1 MRAQNPNMTNPIVDP
16 REPSFLHSLICF
28 GGVMV
33 IVISGMLWLGIAL
46 HSLLVLALVWVAG
59 HSSMLGFS
67 YIEIKSAMI
76 AGIQKGLGAIF
87 IFFLIGIL
95 VAALIESGTIG
106 GLIYYGLDLLHPTFF
121 LPAGLVL
128 CSLMSLATGTA
139 WGTIATIGVVLMG
152 LGAAL
157 GIPLPLVAGMVVS
170 GASFGDKMSPVSDTT
185 NLAAMSADTD
195 LYSHIKSMMYTTVPT
210 YIISI
215 VLFTAFGLYYSG
227 QTLSA
232 EELLTLKQ
240 GLEIEFTINPLTLL
254 PLLVLLTLSLKRAP
268 AEVSMLASV
277 GTALV
282 LAVVMQDRAI
292 PDVLNSLH
300 AGYVASTGLEQL
312 DNLLSRGG
320 ITSMMWTMSLA
331 LIALSL
337 GGILDR
343 AGFVRVLLS
352 GMLKRIKRSASLIA
366 ATIGAGVVSNMSMGE
381 GYLSI
386 IFGGQIFKD
395 SYEED
400 GLEKHMLSRTLE
412 EGATLSTSLIPWTTS
427 GAFITGVL
435 NMSPLEF
442 APWAFFNY
450 LNPLLSIGLAYMG
463 FGIFRKTQPSDDQ
476 LSNVVGEEKTDQGI
490 PPS

>member
-1 MRAQNPNMTNPIVDP
+1 MEDSQD
-16 REPSFLHSLICF
+16 PSFLHSLICF
-28 GGVMV
+28 GGVIV
-33 IVISGMLWLGIAL
+33 TVISGMLWLGISL
-46 HSLLVLALVWVAG
+46 HSLLVIAVVWVAG
-59 HSSMLGFS
+59 HSSWLGFS
-67 YIEIKSAMI
+67 YQKIKSSMI
-76 AGIQKGLGAIF
+76 SGIEKGLGAIF

-152 LGAAL
+152 LGSVL
-157 GIPLPLVAGMVVS
+157 GIPLPIVVGMVVS

-195 LYSHIKSMMYTTVPT
+195 LYAHIKSMLYTTVPT
-210 YIISI
+210 YIISLI
-215 VLFTAFGLYYSG
+215 AFMLVGLYYTG

-232 EELLTLKQ
+232 QEILTLSQ
-240 GLEIEFTINPLTLL
+240 HLEIEFAISPLTLL
-254 PLLVLLTLSLKRAP
+254 PLIVLLVLSLKRTP
-268 AEVSMLASV
+268 AEASMLASV
-277 GTALV
+277 ATAVV
-282 LAVVMQDRAI
+282 LAVATQDRAI
-292 PDVLNSLH
+292 TEVLNSLH
-300 AGYVASTGLEQL
+300 TGYVADTGLEQL
-312 DNLLSRGG
+312 DTLLSRGG

-343 AGFVRVLLS
+343 AGFVRVLLR
-352 GMLKRIKRSASLIA
+352 GMLKRIKRSASLMA
-366 ATIGAGVVSNMSMGE
+366 ATIGTGVVANMSMGE

-386 IFGGQIFKD
+386 IFGGQIFKE
-395 SYEED
+395 SFEED
-400 GLEKHMLSRTLE
+400 RLEKHMLSRCLE

-427 GAFITGVL
+427 GAFITGAL
-435 NMSPLEF
+435 GMSPLEF

-450 LNPLLSIGLAYMG
+450 INPLLSIGLAYMG
-463 FGIFRKTQPSDDQ
+463 FGIFRQTQLPAT
-476 LSNVVGEEKTDQGI
+476 N
-490 PPS
+490 

>member
-1 MRAQNPNMTNPIVDP
+1 MEDSQD
-16 REPSFLHSLICF
+16 PSFLHSLICF
-28 GGVMV
+28 GGVIV
-33 IVISGMLWLGIAL
+33 TVISGMLWLGISL
-46 HSLLVLALVWVAG
+46 HSLLVIAVVWVAG
-59 HSSMLGFS
+59 HSSWLGFS
-67 YIEIKSAMI
+67 YQKIKSSMI
-76 AGIQKGLGAIF
+76 SGIEKGLGAIF

-152 LGAAL
+152 LGSVL
-157 GIPLPLVAGMVVS
+157 GIPLPIVVGMVVS

-195 LYSHIKSMMYTTVPT
+195 LYAHIKSMLYTTVPT
-210 YIISI
+210 YIISLI
-215 VLFTAFGLYYSG
+215 AFMLVGLYYTG

-232 EELLTLKQ
+232 QEILTLSQ
-240 GLEIEFTINPLTLL
+240 HLEIEFAISPLTLL
-254 PLLVLLTLSLKRAP
+254 PLIVLLVLSLKRTP
-268 AEVSMLASV
+268 AEASMLASV
-277 GTALV
+277 ATAVV
-282 LAVVMQDRAI
+282 LAVATQDRAI
-292 PDVLNSLH
+292 TEVLNSLH
-300 AGYVASTGLEQL
+300 TGYVADTGLEQL
-312 DNLLSRGG
+312 DTLLSRGG

-343 AGFVRVLLS
+343 AGFVRVLLR
-352 GMLKRIKRSASLIA
+352 GVLKRIKRSASLIA
-366 ATIGAGVVSNMSMGE
+366 TTIGTGVVANMSMGE

-386 IFGGQIFKD
+386 IFGGQIFKE

-400 GLEKHMLSRTLE
+400 RLEKHMLSRCLE

-435 NMSPLEF
+435 GMSPLEF

-450 LNPLLSIGLAYMG
+450 INPLLSIGLAYMG
-463 FGIFRKTQPSDDQ
+463 FGIFRQQGFETPRGTP
-476 LSNVVGEEKTDQGI
+476 LSSLKK
-490 PPS
+490 

>member
-1 MRAQNPNMTNPIVDP
+1 MENSQD
-16 REPSFLHSLICF
+16 PSFLHSLICF
-28 GGVMV
+28 GGVIV
-33 IVISGMLWLGIAL
+33 IVIAGMLSLDINL
-46 HSLLVLALVWVAG
+46 HSLLVFAVIWVAS
-59 HSSMLGFS
+59 HSARLGYGFNT
-67 YIEIKSAMI
+67 IKFAMI

-152 LGAAL
+152 LGSAL

-185 NLAAMSADTD
+185 NLAAMSAGTD
-195 LYSHIKSMMYTTVPT
+195 LYTHIKSMLYTTVPT
-210 YIISI
+210 YIISL
-215 VLFTAFGLYYSG
+215 VLFTALGLYYSG
-227 QTLSA
+227 QVLT
-232 EELLTLKQ
+232 EEALAVFKSNL
-240 GLEIEFTINPLTLL
+240 GIEFAIGPLTLL
-254 PLLVLLTLSLKRAP
+254 PLLVLLTLSLRRTP
-268 AEVSMLASV
+268 AEISMLASV
-277 GTALV
+277 GTAIV
-282 LAVVMQDRAI
+282 LAVIFQDRTI
-292 PDVLNSLH
+292 TEVLNSLH
-300 AGYVASTGLEQL
+300 TGYTSSTGNEQL

-343 AGFVRVLLS
+343 GGFVRVLLS
-352 GMLKRIKRSASLIA
+352 GILKRIKRSASLMA
-366 ATIGAGVVSNMSMGE
+366 TTIGAGIFSNMSMGE

-400 GLEKHMLSRTLE
+400 GLENHMLSRCLE

-435 NMSPLEF
+435 AMSPLEYG
-442 APWAFFNY
+442 PWAFFNY
-450 LNPLLSIGLAYMG
+450 INPMLSIGLAYLG
-463 FGIFRKTQPSDDQ
+463 FGIFRKSEQNNKYKV
-476 LSNVVGEEKTDQGI
+476 LKTDGNEEANYGEGTAK
-490 PPS
+490 